1 MLLMEKP
8 AKAARLCGLTRL
20 TDTLHGRWIRE
31 MVFGQGDM
39 TLLAHRGSYKTTC
52 LSFAMAVML
61 VVYPRKNLLFLRKT
75 DSDVLEVLRQV
86 KLLLATDTMQE
97 LTGRIYG
104 SPVQVLRG
112 DMWSVNTDCY
122 AAIRGAPQ
130 LLGLGTGGS
139 MTGKHADIILTDDIV
154 NLQDRISVVERKR
167 ICGVYQE
174 LQNIRN
180 PGGRILNTGTP
191 WHPDDAFRL
200 MPPPEK
206 YDCYQTGLLTK
217 DAIAKLRAAMSPTLF
232 AANYELRHIATGGGL
247 FEAHPPETEDPLLLR
262 DGIAHLD
269 ASYGGEDFTA
279 LGGQFDSYRQQVET
293 EKHQQARHA
302 NLRAALQSAGANPH
316 ALDLLLLALHPDESA
331 FDGDEIT
338 DPDALLTPLKAQ
350 YGAFF
355 AQPTRLPTDVVSP
368 PVTAAPPLTKED
380 VRRMSQEDINR
391 NWSSVCSVL
400 SKGD

>member
-1 MLLMEKP
+1 MSLTRSLLKELQISP
-8 AKAARLCGLTRL
+8 DAAERIIAAHAESIDALRQERDAARG
-20 TDTLHGRWIRE
+20 E
-31 MVFGQGDM
+31 AAQ
-39 TLLAHRGSYKTTC
+39 
-52 LSFAMAVML
+52 
-61 VVYPRKNLLFLRKT
+61 
-75 DSDVLEVLRQV
+75 LES
-86 KLLLATDTMQE
+86 
-97 LTGRIYG
+97 I
-104 SPVQVLRG
+104 
-112 DMWSVNTDCY
+112 
-122 AAIRGAPQ
+122 
-130 LLGLGTGGS
+130 
-139 MTGKHADIILTDDIV
+139 
-154 NLQDRISVVERKR
+154 
-167 ICGVYQE
+167 
-174 LQNIRN
+174 
-180 PGGRILNTGTP
+180 
-191 WHPDDAFRL
+191 
-200 MPPPEK
+200 
-206 YDCYQTGLLTK
+206 
-217 DAIAKLRAAMSPTLF
+217 RAALAEMTQ
-232 AANYELRHIATGGGL
+232 ARD
-247 FEAHPPETEDPLLLR
+247 EACQARDSAREDL
-262 DGIAHLD
+262 
-269 ASYGGEDFTA
+269 SA